1 MKRSTA
7 KILRAIILAGW
18 TIAAV
23 VLVIVIQN
31 AGNTIMLQKTVS
43 SVLVVY
49 VCLSPAVCGIVFRLS
64 TIINQVLFPLMKRGL
79 FTNFQSVQRMISTFM
94 TLDENAADRLT
105 LRGISSTMKTQ
116 S

>member
-7 KILRAIILAGW
+7 KILRAIILACW

-23 VLVIVIQN
+23 ILVIVIQN

-64 TIINQVLFPLMKRGL
+64 KIIKDGKNSPPG
-79 FTNFQSVQRMISTFM
+79 
-94 TLDENAADRLT
+94 AD
-105 LRGISSTMKTQ
+105 K
-116 S
+116 